1 MEICGIKEGDFDFK
15 AKKTSDDEDTK
26 LALVHFP
33 SQEVLPRDAINVEY
47 TNGSDSA
54 HSLNDEKESKSLLI
68 NKTMIKIVQLDDLDT
83 KLKFGSKVKLST
95 RGGFKELDVP
105 NLSKS
110 LSQIEKVMDQS
121 KLKRGKRNAYYPI
134 FGISPRKTRRCEL
147 LKLVSQQRSQGKRVE
162 CTLLQIKDFIVK
174 PNFDLLF
181 TNLCPFMYDLAI
193 TKI

>member
-1 MEICGIKEGDFDFK
+1 LNLVKIVPKLNLDKKRNKVFVKIEKSPKIGMEICGVKEGDFDFK
-15 AKKTSDDEDTK
+15 AKETFDDEDTK

-47 TNGSDSA
+47 IDGSDSA
-54 HSLNDEKESKSLLI
+54 HSLDDEKESRSLLI
-68 NKTMIKIVQLDDLDT
+68 NKTMIKNVQLDDLDT

-121 KLKRGKRNAYYPI
+121 KLKKGKRNAYYPI
-134 FGISPRKTRRCEL
+134 FEISPRKTRRCEL
-147 LKLVSQQRSQGKRVE
+147 
-162 CTLLQIKDFIVK
+162 
-174 PNFDLLF
+174 
-181 TNLCPFMYDLAI
+181 
-193 TKI
+193 TKASKSTKKSR